1 MLKGHSQL
9 EADKYSFCKQ
19 YNLQK
24 LNVCPGLEN
33 VKYDTL
39 RNRLAVVP
47 RKIKTHTYT
56 KTQK

>member
-56 KTQK
+56 KT